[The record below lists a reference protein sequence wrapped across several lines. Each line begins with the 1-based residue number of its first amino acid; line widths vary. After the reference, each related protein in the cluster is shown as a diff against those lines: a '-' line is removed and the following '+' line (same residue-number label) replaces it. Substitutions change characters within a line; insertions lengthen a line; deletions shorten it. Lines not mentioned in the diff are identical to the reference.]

1 MRVVL
6 VVCLVF
12 VILDLNKVRVYGVR
26 VERQGNECVDGS
38 GLGNNLKCPRL
49 RTSAIVLRVREA
61 SVSHLLVLE
70 LNQIPVVLDD
80 LVALIFAR
88 LEKLGQSKPL
98 SGHLVA
104 VIGVD
109 TKEVLACRRTH
120 VSRGGT
126 SEQLIVV
133 YAVGG
138 IALNSADC
146 RFAGIKGNDV
156 VDQGLALGAELDRF
170 RRVGRV
176 VLRCR
181 GLANFELFSWLAR
194 HGCGLCAKYG
204 YGTDKRSLRKAC
216 QCFMQDGTN
225 V

>member
-1 MRVVL
+1 MKSESTVSGSRDKETSALMVAVL
-6 VVCLVF
+6 GI
-12 VILDLNKVRVYGVR
+12 ILNVHD
-26 VERQGNECVDGS
+26 CV
-38 GLGNNLKCPRL
+38 P
-49 RTSAIVLRVREA
+49 SAIVPLVREA

-80 LVALIFAR
+80 LVALVFAR
-88 LEKLGQSKPL
+88 LEKLGQGKPL
-98 SGHLVA
+98 PGHLVA
-104 VIGVD
+104 VIGVN
-109 TKEVLACRRTH
+109 TGELLAYRRTH
-120 VSRGGT
+120 IGRGGT
-126 SEQLIVV
+126 SEQLIVIN
-133 YAVGG
+133 AVGG

-146 RFAGIKGNDV
+146 RFAGIKGNDI

-194 HGCGLCAKYG
+194 HGCGFCAEYG
-204 YGTDKRSLRKAC
+204 YRTDKRSLRKTC
-216 QCFMQDGTN
+216 KCFMRDGTN